1 VLNAFPGWM
10 SGKMLNRLTDFGKVL
25 RKEDLTN
32 FRNQPMGMICRLKL
46 RIFQH

>member
-1 VLNAFPGWM
+1 M

-25 RKEDLTN
+25 RKENLTN

-46 RIFQH
+46 RIFQY